1 MNTGLCWLRALL
13 LLALCLCFGGA
24 ERDPLPVALA
34 ELMKSGSV
42 SSTEDLQLLLLSDS
56 VDDDSESEHANNT
69 NNRLPRSLL
78 DAQPAQQAQC
88 KVRTEVMEVTR
99 SMLDRNNANFLLW
112 PPCVEVQR
120 CSGCCNTKNL
130 KCVAVL
136 THTRYLQVMKIQYM
150 NMRPVY
156 NKAVVSVNDHVEC
169 RCQPAPRPASRRKS
183 PARKQEARDRS
194 GKPRYKDELHRR
206 DELKPNQRLKLEDLL
221 SHSWLPLE
229 NGQDAWS
236 HNKTH
241 HGKNR
246 GHSLG
251 DGRKYNSS
259 SNSTNGWSSERLT
272 NPLPNHIKTEDTGL
286 LLHNVTRAR
295 EKMREKEVKDMETQK
310 NSTINDD
317 RLSNQSL
324 VNGVNPTEITN
335 QIPQHE
341 SELIQC
347 SGHSKSAESSQVHRN
362 ETTSQIETSQNQM
375 HSEAHVGQ
383 TNQTMV
389 PKPAEKTNQKQ
400 GHAFNAENEPS
411 TRINGNETP
420 ETESTQEETE
430 ETRSRSTL
438 LKERKA
444 LEEEKEELLLLHKRL
459 DEEKHKHFLKAQQHS
474 QHEDQKQHQP
484 HHKPQQTHT
493 TTQRTESKTTT
504 PVRVATPHTHTRLPH
519 RPRKRLRKHRNRIS
533 KAVMRAML
541 M

>member
-1 MNTGLCWLRALL
+1 MCTGLCWLRALL
-13 LLALCLCFGGA
+13 LAACLCFGGA
-24 ERDPLPVALA
+24 EGCAEKRTFIQRVYENVLISKSSFNQRDPLPVALA

-56 VDDDSESEHANNT
+56 VDDDPESDYANNT

-99 SMLDRNNANFLLW
+99 SMLDRSNANFLLW

-136 THTRYLQVMKIQYM
+136 THTRYLQVMKIEYV

-156 NKAVVSVNDHVEC
+156 NKAVVSVNDHKEC

-183 PARKQEARDRS
+183 TAHKQEARDRS

-241 HGKNR
+241 HGKSR
-246 GHSLG
+246 GHFLG
-251 DGRKYNSS
+251 DRRKYNTS
-259 SNSTNGWSSERLT
+259 SNSSNSLSFERLT
-272 NPLPNHIKTEDTGL
+272 EDAGL
-286 LLHNVTRAR
+286 LLHNGTRAR
-295 EKMREKEVKDMETQK
+295 ERVREKEAKEMQL
-310 NSTINDD
+310 NSTKNDN

-324 VNGVNPTEITN
+324 VNGVRPTEITN
-335 QIPQHE
+335 QIPPHKPE
-341 SELIQC
+341 VIQC
-347 SGHSKSAESSQVHRN
+347 AGHSKRIGSNQASRN
-362 ETTSQIETSQNQM
+362 GTTSRTETNQNQL
-375 HSEAHVGQ
+375 HSEAPVGQ
-383 TNQTMV
+383 SNQT
-389 PKPAEKTNQKQ
+389 KPTENTNQKQ
-400 GHAFNAENEPS
+400 EPS
-411 TRINGNETP
+411 TRIKGNDTP
-420 ETESTQEETE
+420 ELESTREETKS
-430 ETRSRSTL
+430 TSTL
-438 LKERKA
+438 LKQRKA
-444 LEEEKEELLLLHKRL
+444 LEDEKEELLLLHKRL
-459 DEEKHKHFLKAQQHS
+459 DEEKHKIVLKAQQHS
-474 QHEDQKQHQP
+474 QHEDQKQHQM
-484 HHKPQQTHT
+484 HHRPQQTHT
-493 TTQRTESKTTT
+493 TTQRTESRTPT
-504 PVRVATPHTHTRLPH
+504 PVKVSTPHIHPQ
-519 RPRKRLRKHRNRIS
+519 RPPRPPKRLRKHRNRIS

>member
-1 MNTGLCWLRALL
+1 MCTGLCWLHALL
-13 LLALCLCFGGA
+13 LAACLCYGGA

-56 VDDDSESEHANNT
+56 VDDDLESDHANNT

-99 SMLDRNNANFLLW
+99 AMLDRSNANFLLW

-136 THTRYLQVMKIQYM
+136 THTRYLQVMKIEYV

-169 RCQPAPRPASRRKS
+169 RCQPAPRPVSRRKS
-183 PARKQEARDRS
+183 SSQKQETRERS

-206 DELKPNQRLKLEDLL
+206 DELKSNQRLKLEDLI

-241 HGKNR
+241 HGKSR
-246 GHSLG
+246 GHFLG
-251 DGRKYNSS
+251 DGKKYNTS
-259 SNSTNGWSSERLT
+259 SNSTKSWSSEKLT
-272 NPLPNHIKTEDTGL
+272 NPLPNHSKIEDTGL
-286 LLHNVTRAR
+286 LLHNETRAR
-295 EKMREKEVKDMETQK
+295 ERAKDVEIQK
-310 NSTINDD
+310 NSTIIDD
-317 RLSNQSL
+317 RLTIQSL
-324 VNGVNPTEITN
+324 VNGVSPTDIAN
-335 QIPQHE
+335 QIPQQE
-341 SELIQC
+341 SMVIQC
-347 SGHSKSAESSQVHRN
+347 VGHSKCTGSSQAHRN
-362 ETTSQIETSQNQM
+362 ETTSKTGTNQNQL
-375 HSEAHVGQ
+375 HSEAPVGQ
-383 TNQTMV
+383 NNQTMV
-389 PKPAEKTNQKQ
+389 PKPAEKINQKQ
-400 GHAFNAENEPS
+400 GHAFNAETHPS
-411 TRINGNETP
+411 TMIKENETP
-420 ETESTQEETE
+420 EMESTREVTE
-430 ETRSRSTL
+430 ETRSTSSL

-459 DEEKHKHFLKAQQHS
+459 DEEKHKLYLKAQQHS
-474 QHEDQKQHQP
+474 QHEDQNQHQT
-484 HHKPQQTHT
+484 HHRPQQTHT
-493 TTQRTESKTTT
+493 TTQQTESRTTS
-504 PVRVATPHTHTRLPH
+504 PVKMSTPHTPPRLP
-519 RPRKRLRKHRNRIS
+519 PRTPKRMRKHRNRIS

>member
-1 MNTGLCWLRALL
+1 MSTGLCWLRALL
-13 LLALCLCFGGA
+13 LAACLCFGGA

-56 VDDDSESEHANNT
+56 VDDDPESDHANNT

-99 SMLDRNNANFLLW
+99 SMLDRSNANFLLW

-136 THTRYLQVMKIQYM
+136 THTRYLQVMKIQYV

-156 NKAVVSVNDHVEC
+156 NKAIVSVNDHVEC

-183 PARKQEARDRS
+183 PAHKQEVRDRS

-229 NGQDAWS
+229 NGHDAWS

-241 HGKNR
+241 HGKSR
-246 GHSLG
+246 DHSLG

-259 SNSTNGWSSERLT
+259 SNGTNGWSSEKLT
-272 NPLPNHIKTEDTGL
+272 NPLPSHIKREDTGI

-295 EKMREKEVKDMETQK
+295 ERVKEKEAKDVEIQK
-310 NSTINDD
+310 NSTVNDG
-317 RLSNQSL
+317 RLTNQSL
-324 VNGVNPTEITN
+324 VNGVSPTEITN

-347 SGHSKSAESSQVHRN
+347 AGHSKSAEGSQEHRN
-362 ETTSQIETSQNQM
+362 ETISQMETTQNQT

-389 PKPAEKTNQKQ
+389 SKTADKTNQKQ
-400 GHAFNAENEPS
+400 GHAFNAEKEPS
-411 TRINGNETP
+411 TRIKGNETP
-420 ETESTQEETE
+420 EMVSTQEETE
-430 ETRSRSTL
+430 GTRSRSTL

-444 LEEEKEELLLLHKRL
+444 LEEEKEELLLLHRRL
-459 DEEKHKHFLKAQQHS
+459 DEEKHKHFLKTQLHS
-474 QHEDQKQHQP
+474 QHEDQKQHQL

-493 TTQRTESKTTT
+493 TTQRTEIRTTT
-504 PVRVATPHTHTRLPH
+504 PQGCHEGHAHVACIDVCKVQYLSRSLHYPE
-519 RPRKRLRKHRNRIS
+519 
-533 KAVMRAML
+533 
-541 M
+541 

>member
-1 MNTGLCWLRALL
+1 
-13 LLALCLCFGGA
+13 
-24 ERDPLPVALA
+24 
-34 ELMKSGSV
+34 
-42 SSTEDLQLLLLSDS
+42 
-56 VDDDSESEHANNT
+56 
-69 NNRLPRSLL
+69 
-78 DAQPAQQAQC
+78 
-88 KVRTEVMEVTR
+88 
-99 SMLDRNNANFLLW
+99 
-112 PPCVEVQR
+112 
-120 CSGCCNTKNL
+120 
-130 KCVAVL
+130 
-136 THTRYLQVMKIQYM
+136 MKIQYV

-156 NKAVVSVNDHVEC
+156 NKAIVSVNDHVEC
-169 RCQPAPRPASRRKS
+169 RCQPAPRPATRRKS
-183 PARKQEARDRS
+183 PAHKQEARDRS
-194 GKPRYKDELHRR
+194 GKPRYKDALHRR

-241 HGKNR
+241 HGKSR

-259 SNSTNGWSSERLT
+259 FNGTNGWSSGRLT
-272 NPLPNHIKTEDTGL
+272 NPLPNHIKTEDTDL
-286 LLHNVTRAR
+286 LLRNVTRAR
-295 EKMREKEVKDMETQK
+295 EKMREKEAKDVEIQK
-310 NSTINDD
+310 NSTINDY
-317 RLSNQSL
+317 RLINQSL
-324 VNGVNPTEITN
+324 VNGVSPTEITN

-347 SGHSKSAESSQVHRN
+347 SGYSKSAESSQVHRN

-375 HSEAHVGQ
+375 QSEAHVGQ

-389 PKPAEKTNQKQ
+389 PKPAEKTKQKQ
-400 GHAFNAENEPS
+400 GHAFNAEHEPS
-411 TRINGNETP
+411 TRIKGNVTP

-430 ETRSRSTL
+430 GTRSRSTL

-493 TTQRTESKTTT
+493 TTQRTGNNTQT
-504 PVRVATPHTHTRLPH
+504 
-519 RPRKRLRKHRNRIS
+519 
-533 KAVMRAML
+533 
-541 M
+541 